1 MHQYRLAYT
10 IPDGV
15 KPNER
20 LSLTTSRKGVKIFAP
35 TRLPDK

>member
-1 MHQYRLAYT
+1 VLTYT

-15 KPNER
+15 KLSDR
-20 LSLTTSRKGVKIFAP
+20 LSLTTSRKDVKLLAP